1 MLSRGIES
9 RILVGG
15 KRSMGILAKFR
26 QLHGKTLSDWLV
38 SIWTR
43 PIKYEDFP
51 KIHASQLQASWGS
64 VTFAKENAGNPF
76 LKWEH
81 YFEIYDALFSNFLN
95 LLDPKDSEKIK
106 FLEIGVDRGG
116 SLGFWEKIL
125 IGRADIYGID
135 INPKCAEIKNMN
147 ATIRIGSQDDPVF
160 LKNVIAEMGS
170 LNIVVDDGSHASR
183 HIIKSFQTLFP
194 LMETGGMYIIEDVHA
209 SYWNYW
215 GLGGGLRRKK
225 SAVEYFKIKI
235 DELHQPYFRAKAGVR
250 HFREAPIE
258 GIKSIEFFD
267 SIIVIRKGFAQKPP
281 TLVESSAS

>member
-1 MLSRGIES
+1 MASRGIES

-64 VTFAKENAGNPF
+64 VTFAKENSGNPF

-81 YFEIYDALFSNFLN
+81 YFEIYDALFSNFLS
-95 LLDPKDSEKIK
+95 LLDPKDSKKIK

-160 LKNVIAEMGS
+160 LKDVIAEMGS

-250 HFREAPIE
+250 QFRETPIE